1 MRATRAFV
9 GAFGAG
15 VSLAIASSLMLL
27 VVSSVIAFNG
37 WPDDL
42 EGSSA
47 PEIAAL
53 SDASDRARS
62 SASSRVLAI
71 ALPPAVAGRASAKDQ
86 QADGAAGTTFGTLDQ
101 TASST
106 ESAASGTTTGAA
118 ADPSSTSSASPVL
131 AAKTDPAGQAGD
143 TIRDSTGAV
152 ADVVE
157 PVAPAVSGALQ
168 SVGAAGADTTDHV
181 VGTALQP

>member
-9 GAFGAG
+9 GAIGAG
-15 VSLAIASSLMLL
+15 VSLAIASSVMLL

-53 SDASDRARS
+53 SEASARAGS
-62 SASSRVLAI
+62 SASSRVAV
-71 ALPPAVAGRASAKDQ
+71 ALPPAVAGRDKQ
-86 QADGAAGTTFGTLDQ
+86 TDGAPGAPSGTLDQ
-101 TASST
+101 TVSST
-106 ESAASGTTTGAA
+106 AATEPAASGTATA
-118 ADPSSTSSASPVL
+118 ADPASTSSPVL
-131 AAKTDPAGQAGD
+131 AARTDPAGPAGD
-143 TIRDSTGAV
+143 AIRDTTGAV

-168 SVGAAGADTTDHV
+168 SVGAAGADATDRI
-181 VGTALQP
+181 GTALQR